1 MLYRSLLSACVFL
14 GTSAFAVIGAAQT
27 VPPPPPA
34 PAPTPVEAGAP
45 NADPAATP
53 AQPPP
58 AAAAPVVVE
67 KAPED
72 IDKGGRIRWGTS
84 GNVGWHLPQS
94 MFTIGAEGRIG
105 YQVNNIF
112 SAYGIVGGTA
122 GFGFSANAG
131 FSGVSVT
138 ASAISYWYIGGIAE
152 AMFGNVFY
160 VGGGPVL
167 ARGGLGGASIG
178 VDSSGVAQVQQV
190 ASSGFKPGI
199 NLRLG
204 FGFGRPLGESHRRS
218 GFNLGIDTLTLFH
231 PNTTVVTTKADGPNG
246 SAGVSVTTN
255 ETIVSFVPMLTFGY
269 DSR

>member
-1 MLYRSLLSACVFL
+1 MFAALSL
-14 GTSAFAVIGAAQT
+14 AQT

-34 PAPTPVEAGAP
+34 PPPTPVDTASP
-45 NADPAATP
+45 DAATP
-53 AQPPP
+53 ATP
-58 AAAAPVVVE
+58 ATPAPAPASPETKPPVVDENV
-67 KAPED
+67 
-72 IDKGGRIRWGTS
+72 DKGGRIRWGTS

-112 SAYGIVGGTA
+112 SAYGVVGGTA
-122 GFGFSANAG
+122 GFGFGVSAG
-131 FSGVSVT
+131 FSGVSVS

-152 AMFGNVFY
+152 AMFGNLFY

-167 ARGGLGGASIG
+167 ARGGLAGANIG
-178 VDSSGVAQVQQV
+178 VDSAGVAQVQEV

-199 NLRLG
+199 NFRVG
-204 FGFGRPLGESHRRS
+204 FGFGRPMGASHRRS

-246 SAGVSVTTN
+246 SAGIAVTTN